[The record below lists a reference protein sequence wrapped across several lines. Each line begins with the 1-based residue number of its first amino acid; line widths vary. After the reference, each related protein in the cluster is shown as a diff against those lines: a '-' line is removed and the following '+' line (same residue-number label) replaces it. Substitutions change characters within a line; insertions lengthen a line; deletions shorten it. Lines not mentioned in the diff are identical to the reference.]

1 MPTGVTHLSEKT
13 QRCHFFATVGA
24 VWIGLYREPGGNI
37 IRRVS
42 PFHGD
47 QSPGQLLRPEQL
59 MCQSPHPLGPS
70 PHTWM
75 TWKREHCHSHLEKKE
90 WEQSVTNETVRK
102 SSNRFIWT
110 HVRYVENFILLYTY
124 KNKGSLLASMVLW
137 RTLNIHGTFQLQNIF
152 IYSRKMF
159 FRFFKWFFKMVLLG
173 TIEILKTFNMWL

>member
-1 MPTGVTHLSEKT
+1 MPTGVTHWSEKT

-75 TWKREHCHSHLEKKE
+75 TWKREHCHSHLEKKSE
-90 WEQSVTNETVRK
+90 SNLLQMKQYGNLPIDSFGHMLDMWKTLFYCTLIKIKVLYWHQWFSEKPWTSMEPFNCRTFLFIVEKFSLDFLNG
-102 SSNRFIWT
+102 SS
-110 HVRYVENFILLYTY
+110 
-124 KNKGSLLASMVLW
+124 
-137 RTLNIHGTFQLQNIF
+137 
-152 IYSRKMF
+152 
-159 FRFFKWFFKMVLLG
+159 KWFF
-173 TIEILKTFNMWL
+173 